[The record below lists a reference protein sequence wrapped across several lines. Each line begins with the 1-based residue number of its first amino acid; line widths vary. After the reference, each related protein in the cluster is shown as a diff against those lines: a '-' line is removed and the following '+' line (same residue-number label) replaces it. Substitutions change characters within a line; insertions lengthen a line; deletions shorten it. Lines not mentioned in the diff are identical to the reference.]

1 MGTFPDVPARPSSTF
16 ALLQALSSVD
26 SVMMMYPFFYRPQDL
41 RLEEGWHL
49 FPLEQYFQ
57 KIAAQV
63 SLGRGE
69 PQLAGEGEK
78 RLPRPTPCCSHPAS
92 HPDKPVAA
100 ERPEQGFHHLP
111 HVPCG
116 RHRAGGRER

>member
-1 MGTFPDVPARPSSTF
+1 MGAAGGGAVGTFPDVPARPSSTF

-78 RLPRPTPCCSHPAS
+78 RLP
-92 HPDKPVAA
+92 
-100 ERPEQGFHHLP
+100 
-111 HVPCG
+111 
-116 RHRAGGRER
+116 

>member
-1 MGTFPDVPARPSSTF
+1 MRKERGWRLRGGTVGTFPDVPARPSSTF

-63 SLGRGE
+63 SLGRGD
-69 PQLAGEGEK
+69 PAGRGGGETTPSTHAP
-78 RLPRPTPCCSHPAS
+78 LPPSRFSPRRTS
-92 HPDKPVAA
+92 
-100 ERPEQGFHHLP
+100 
-111 HVPCG
+111 
-116 RHRAGGRER
+116 GG